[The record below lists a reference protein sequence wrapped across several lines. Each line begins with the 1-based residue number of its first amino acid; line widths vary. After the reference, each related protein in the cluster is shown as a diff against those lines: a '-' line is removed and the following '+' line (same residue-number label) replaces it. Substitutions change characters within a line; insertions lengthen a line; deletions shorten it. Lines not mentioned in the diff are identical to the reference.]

1 MRKRKRIYLALLAF
15 SVALV
20 VLGSGLTALAGSAY
34 AEPQAASPRTRLPG
48 MWSPV
53 EAQA

>member
-15 SVALV
+15 SVAV

-34 AEPQAASPRTRLPG
+34 AEPQAASPRPRLPG